1 MKKAKQQK
9 QTTDS
14 TPMAVTLANL
24 CRAGA
29 LYCGEIIYDN
39 IGSEVCA
46 DPKESAFR

>member
-9 QTTDS
+9 QTRTRARCGDVS
-14 TPMAVTLANL
+14 NF